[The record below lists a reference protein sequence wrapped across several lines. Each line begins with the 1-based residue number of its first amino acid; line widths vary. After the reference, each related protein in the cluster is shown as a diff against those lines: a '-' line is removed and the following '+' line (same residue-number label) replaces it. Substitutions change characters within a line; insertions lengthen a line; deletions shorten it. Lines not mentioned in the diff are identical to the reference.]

1 MKDIQF
7 RKSLLPT
14 KFKIKGRLRSMNS
27 RLVKLN
33 EKLDSDLSFK
43 NGQLLTDQ
51 TLELKNNIAFLEGL
65 LIDLDNII
73 KNKL

>member
-1 MKDIQF
+1 MKDIQSI
-7 RKSLLPT
+7 KSLLPT

-51 TLELKNNIAFLEGL
+51 ISELKNNIAFLEGL

-73 KNKL
+73 KNK